1 MNQENQLPQNITVTV
16 TPQDINLIFKYL
28 ARVDLKGAETP
39 EFNRILSIF
48 DSRNF
53 TKPQENVQEAE
64 KKSTN

>member
-1 MNQENQLPQNITVTV
+1 MNPENQLPQNITVTV

-53 TKPQENVQEAE
+53 VKPQETVTETE
-64 KKSTN
+64 KKN

>member
-1 MNQENQLPQNITVTV
+1 MNEQNIDMNKTINVSI
-16 TPQDINLIFKYL
+16 TPQDINLLFKYL

-53 TKPQENVQEAE
+53 IKPQETVPEKE
-64 KKSTN
+64 KKS

>member
-1 MNQENQLPQNITVTV
+1 MNQENQLPQTLTINI

-48 DSRNF
+48 DARNF
-53 TKPQENVQEAE
+53 VKPQEQSSPETE
-64 KKSTN
+64 KKS